1 MKEIWPL
8 NIPTHIVTTGIF
20 VENESHQVLMVNHP
34 TRGWEMPGGILDK
47 GENIMESIQRQLD
60 KQGNWSIQS
69 HQLIAVY
76 SNIQEDFVHDRI
88 LPTKIIFDFRCSIS
102 GDQSIEGEALESMKW
117 VNSSELIALPLSEIM
132 KMRIDNYL
140 KFNRSVIYTSYMR
153 EPFEV
158 KVCTEI

>member
-1 MKEIWPL
+1 ML

-20 VENESHQVLMVNHP
+20 VENAAHQVLMVNHP

-60 KQGNWSIQS
+60 KQGNWVIQS

-88 LPTKIIFDFRCSIS
+88 LPTKIISDFRCSIV
-102 GDQSIEGEALESMKW
+102 GDESIEGEALESMKW
-117 VNSSELIALPLSEIM
+117 VDRSELVTLSLSEIM

-140 KFNRSVIYTSYMR
+140 EFNRAVLYTSYMR

-158 KVCTEI
+158 KIRTEI

>member
-1 MKEIWPL
+1 ML

-20 VENESHQVLMVNHP
+20 VENSAHQVLMVNHP

-60 KQGNWSIQS
+60 KQGNWVIQS

-76 SNIQEDFVHDRI
+76 SDIQEDFVDDRI
-88 LPTKIIFDFRCSIS
+88 LPTKIIFDFRCSIV

-117 VNSSELIALPLSEIM
+117 VDRSELISLSLSEIM

-140 KFNRSVIYTSYMR
+140 EFNRAVLYTSYMR

-158 KVCTEI
+158 KIRTEI

>member
-1 MKEIWPL
+1 ML

-20 VENESHQVLMVNHP
+20 VENAAHQVLMVNHP

-60 KQGNWSIQS
+60 KQWKLK
-69 HQLIAVY
+69 LIRNPGDTLFITLDEIK
-76 SNIQEDFVHDRI
+76 S
-88 LPTKIIFDFRCSIS
+88 LPKTKIIFDFRCSIV

-117 VNSSELIALPLSEIM
+117 VDRSELISLSLSEIM

-140 KFNRSVIYTSYMR
+140 EFNRAVLYTSYMR

-158 KVCTEI
+158 KIRTEI